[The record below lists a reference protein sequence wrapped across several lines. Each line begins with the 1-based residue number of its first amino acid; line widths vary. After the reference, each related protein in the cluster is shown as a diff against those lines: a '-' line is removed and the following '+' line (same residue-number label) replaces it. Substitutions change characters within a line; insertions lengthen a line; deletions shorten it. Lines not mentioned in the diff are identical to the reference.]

1 MAKGDETRRLILRR
15 GVETAYRIGLGGLTI
30 GSLATIT
37 GLSKSGLYAHFRS
50 KEALQL
56 AVLDEARADFVAT
69 VVRPALVTPR
79 GIPRLRVLFE
89 HWENWGRVGR
99 PGCCLFVKA
108 ANEFDQQ
115 EGVVRDELVQAH
127 RDLQDTIAQIARSAI
142 AEGHF
147 RADVDPEQIAT
158 DLYGI
163 MLALYLGCQLLADPA
178 ASDRAHRAFER
189 LLSDAAPTA

>member
-30 GSLATIT
+30 GSLAVVT

-50 KEALQL
+50 KQALQL
-56 AVLDEARADFVAT
+56 AVLVEARTDFGDR
-69 VVRPALVTPR
+69 VVRPALAASR
-79 GIPRLRVLFE
+79 GVPRLRALFD
-89 HWENWGRVGR
+89 HWSTWGRAGE

-115 EGVVRDELVQAH
+115 DGPVRDELVQAH
-127 RDLQDTIAQIARSAI
+127 RDLLDSIAQIARTGI
-142 AEGHF
+142 AEAHF
-147 RADVDPEQIAT
+147 AADTDPDQVAI

-163 MLALYLGCQLLADPA
+163 MLAFYHGTHLLADPDA
-178 ASDRAHRAFER
+178 DRRAEVAFER
-189 LLSDAAPTA
+189 LLGDAAAT

>member
-56 AVLDEARADFVAT
+56 AVLDEARADFIAT
-69 VVRPALVTPR
+69 VIRPALTAPR

-89 HWENWGRVGR
+89 HWSTWGSEGR

-127 RDLQDTIAQIARSAI
+127 RDLRDTIAQIARTAV
-142 AEGHF
+142 AEDHF
-147 RADVDPEQIAT
+147 RTDVDPEQVAT

-163 MLALYLGCQLLADPA
+163 MLALYLGAQLLADPA
-178 ASDRAHRAFER
+178 ARQRADRAFER
-189 LLSDAAPTA
+189 LLADAAPAA

>member
-1 MAKGDETRRLILRR
+1 VAKGDETRRLILRR

-30 GSLATIT
+30 GSLAAIT

-56 AVLDEARADFVAT
+56 AVLDEARADFVAN
-69 VVRPALVTPR
+69 VVRPAVAVPR
-79 GIPRLRVLFE
+79 GIPRLRALFE
-89 HWENWGRVGR
+89 HWSNWGSIGR

-108 ANEFDQQ
+108 ASEYDQQ
-115 EGVVRDELVQAH
+115 EGIVRDELVQAH
-127 RDLQDTIAQIARSAI
+127 RDLQDTIAQIARTAI

-147 RADVDPEQIAT
+147 RSDVDPEQIAT

-163 MLALYLGCQLLADPA
+163 MLALYLGCQLLAEPA
-178 ASDRAHRAFER
+178 APARADRAFER
-189 LLSDAAPTA
+189 LLSDAAPAN

>member
-1 MAKGDETRRLILRR
+1 MAKGDETRRLILQR

-30 GSLATIT
+30 GSLAVAT

-56 AVLDEARADFVAT
+56 AVLDEARDEFTET
-69 VVRPALVTPR
+69 VIRPALTTPR
-79 GIPRLRVLFE
+79 GIPRLRALYQ
-89 HWENWGRVGR
+89 HWSKWGVAGR

-115 EGVVRDELVQAH
+115 EGVVRDHLMQAH
-127 RDLQDTIAQIARSAI
+127 RDLQDTIAQIARTAI
-142 AEGHF
+142 SEGHF
-147 RADVDPEQIAT
+147 GSDVDPEQVAT

-163 MLALYLGCQLLADPA
+163 MLSLYLGSQLLADPA
-178 ASDRAHRAFER
+178 AQRRADHAFEH
-189 LLSDAAPTA
+189 LLRDAAPAS

>member
-30 GSLATIT
+30 GSLAVVT

-50 KEALQL
+50 KQALQL
-56 AVLDEARADFVAT
+56 AVLDEARTDFGDR
-69 VVRPALVTPR
+69 VVRPALAAPR
-79 GIPRLRVLFE
+79 GIPRLRALYQ
-89 HWENWGRVGR
+89 HWSTWGRAGR

-115 EGVVRDELVQAH
+115 EGPVRDELVQAH
-127 RDLQDTIAQIARSAI
+127 RDLLDSIAQIARTAI
-142 AEGHF
+142 SEGHF
-147 RADVDPEQIAT
+147 AADTDPDQVAI

-163 MLALYLGCQLLADPA
+163 MLAFYHGCHLLADPDA
-178 ASDRAHRAFER
+178 DRRAGVAFER
-189 LLSDAAPTA
+189 LLRDAAAT